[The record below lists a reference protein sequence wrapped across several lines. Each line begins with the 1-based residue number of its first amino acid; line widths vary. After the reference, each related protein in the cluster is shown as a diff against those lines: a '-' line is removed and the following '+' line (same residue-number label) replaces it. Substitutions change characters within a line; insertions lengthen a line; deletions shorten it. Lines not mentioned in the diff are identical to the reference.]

1 MTSGRLAARLR
12 PRRPLRQATT
22 MTMRTHS
29 KRFGAAAAALAAAGL
44 LGGLGPAGG
53 GDDARAGPADRPN
66 VVVIMTDDQETE
78 SLQVMRGVR
87 RQLGGSGTTF
97 DNFFATF
104 PVCCPSRATFL
115 TGQYAHNHGVRGNL
129 PPEGGVQA
137 FNDSRT
143 LPIALRGAGYRTG
156 YVGRYLNGYD
166 SRQVPP
172 GWSDWRVGVGKGA
185 FKMYDYNLNEN
196 GRFVRYGN
204 KRADYQTDVYARKAT
219 RFISKRSSKPFF
231 LTFAPLAPH
240 GDPSRT
246 RPPNP
251 EPAPRHRGAFAD
263 RPLPKPPSYNELDV
277 SDKPLFVRKVDRL
290 TAAEGRKLE
299 RRYQDRLASLLAVD
313 DAVKRIVAELRDA
326 GELANTLIV
335 FTSDNGYL
343 LGEHRLV
350 AKGNLYEESVDVPLI
365 MRGPGIPRDVARPQ
379 IAGNID
385 LAPTILDFT
394 GVEPLRTMDG
404 RSLLPLARRRGAA
417 SDRDMLFENQ
427 HSTAVRTQ
435 RYMYAEH
442 PNAEFELYDLR
453 SDPFQLR
460 SRHDDPALAGV
471 RATLARR
478 LAELEDCA
486 GQSCR

>member
-1 MTSGRLAARLR
+1 
-12 PRRPLRQATT
+12 
-22 MTMRTHS
+22 MTMRTHR
-29 KRFGAAAAALAAAGL
+29 KRFGVIAAATALAAAGL

-53 GDDARAGPADRPN
+53 ADDARARPGDRPN
-66 VVVIMTDDQETE
+66 VVVIMTDDQDAK
-78 SLQVMRGVR
+78 SVRVMRGVR
-87 RQLGGSGTTF
+87 RQLGGSGATF
-97 DNFFATF
+97 QNFFATF

-115 TGQYAHNHGVRGNL
+115 TGQYAHNHGVRGNT
-129 PPEGGVQA
+129 PPNGGVQA

-143 LPIALRGAGYRTG
+143 LPIALRRAGYRTG

-166 SRQVPP
+166 SREVPP

-196 GRFVRYGN
+196 GRFVRYGR
-204 KRADYQTDVYARKAT
+204 KPADYQTDVYARKAT
-219 RFISKRSSKPFF
+219 RFISKSGSKPFF
-231 LTFAPLAPH
+231 LTFAPIAPH
-240 GDPSRT
+240 GDPTRT

-251 EPAPRHRGAFAD
+251 EPAPRDRGAFAD
-263 RPLPKPPSYNELDV
+263 EPLPSPPSFNELDV
-277 SDKPLFVRKVDRL
+277 SDKPQFVRKQDRI
-290 TAAEGRKLE
+290 TAAERGKLE
-299 RRYQDRLASLLAVD
+299 RRHQDRLASLLAVD

-326 GELANTLIV
+326 GELRDTLII

-350 AKGNLYEESVDVPLI
+350 AKGNLYEESVGVPLI
-365 MRGPGIPRDVARPQ
+365 MRGPGIPRGVTRPQ

-394 GVEPLRTMDG
+394 GVQPLRVMDG
-404 RSLLPLARRRGAA
+404 RSLLPLARRRGVAA
-417 SDRDMLFENQ
+417 DRDILLENQ
-427 HSTAVRTQ
+427 HSTALRTQ

-442 PNAEFELYDLR
+442 PGGELELYDLR

-471 RATLARR
+471 RATLAQR

-486 GQSCR
+486 GPSCR

>member
-1 MTSGRLAARLR
+1 
-12 PRRPLRQATT
+12 
-22 MTMRTHS
+22 MTMRTHR
-29 KRFGAAAAALAAAGL
+29 KRFGVIAAATALAAAGL

-53 GDDARAGPADRPN
+53 ADDARARPGDRPN
-66 VVVIMTDDQETE
+66 VVVIMTDDQDAK
-78 SLQVMRGVR
+78 SVRVMRGVR
-87 RQLGGSGTTF
+87 RQLGGSGATF
-97 DNFFATF
+97 QNFFATF

-115 TGQYAHNHGVRGNL
+115 TGQYAHNHGVRGNT
-129 PPEGGVQA
+129 PPNGGVQA

-143 LPIALRGAGYRTG
+143 LPIALRRAGYRTG

-166 SRQVPP
+166 SREVPP

-196 GRFVRYGN
+196 GRFVRYGR
-204 KRADYQTDVYARKAT
+204 KPADYQTDVYARKAT
-219 RFISKRSSKPFF
+219 RFISKSGSKPFF
-231 LTFAPLAPH
+231 LTFAPIAPH
-240 GDPSRT
+240 GDPTRT
-246 RPPNP
+246 RSPNP
-251 EPAPRHRGAFAD
+251 EPAPRDRGAFAD
-263 RPLPKPPSYNELDV
+263 EPLPSPPSFNELDV
-277 SDKPLFVRKVDRL
+277 SDKPQFVRKQDRL
-290 TAAEGRKLE
+290 TAAEQRDLE
-299 RRYQDRLASLLAVD
+299 RRHQDRLASLLAVD

-326 GELANTLIV
+326 GELRDTLII

-350 AKGNLYEESVDVPLI
+350 AKGNLYEESVGVPLI
-365 MRGPGIPRDVARPQ
+365 MRGPGIPRGVTRPQ

-394 GVEPLRTMDG
+394 GVQPLRVMDG
-404 RSLLPLARRRGAA
+404 RSLLPLARRRGVAA
-417 SDRDMLFENQ
+417 DRDILLENQ
-427 HSTAVRTQ
+427 HSTALRTQ

-442 PNAEFELYDLR
+442 PGGELELYDLR

-471 RATLARR
+471 RATLAQR

-486 GQSCR
+486 GPSCR